1 MTSRSTIDSAFT
13 GVLVDAGRIHHDI
26 DFAAWCHHVRT
37 VDAALTRLAD
47 AIDDPK
53 PDDPPA
59 ERLARNAFMAVLALA
74 QLLHGTY
81 SEEPRASSAL
91 ELAQLAVHELL
102 DALIG
107 ANRIDAHDVVSAI
120 FSATPDVRS
129 RNPATSARA
138 LGWTDVPLM
147 CVAELETDGML
158 ERCVRVLLHV
168 AVADGR
174 RLTPVY
180 LGAASC
186 LRPDLVPLA
195 DLPLGVV

>member
-1 MTSRSTIDSAFT
+1 MVTRATSRLEHPTPAQPRLRAVRGAVTVEDDTPAAVDSA
-13 GVLVDAGRIHHDI
+13 V
-26 DFAAWCHHVRT
+26 
-37 VDAALTRLAD
+37 
-47 AIDDPK
+47 
-53 PDDPPA
+53 
-59 ERLARNAFMAVLALA
+59 
-74 QLLHGTY
+74 Q
-81 SEEPRASSAL
+81 
-91 ELAQLAVHELL
+91 ELL
-102 DALIG
+102 EQLTQV
-107 ANRIDAHDVVSAI
+107 NRIEPHDVVSAI